1 VQDYSPADAVREKDL
16 HGLVNVPKEQPAA
29 GIPRGKSRY
38 AGTFNFVHEGVIG
51 IAKGGD
57 GLLGKIPA
65 AVADQI
71 HGGFYAVL
79 LRIPEKGC
87 HNSSMLCMRCVEA
100 IQKQNVADVEHLA
113 IELGEVNIGGG
124 KLGVSATMVEKGT
137 LTGSYH
143 AHDIAEAC
151 QGGAGD
157 HDAGGVDSVSDHFTK
172 HVFSTFV
179 LADTSYSCQRKGAVY
194 SRKIHKCVWNTATDR
209 A

>member
-1 VQDYSPADAVREKDL
+1 
-16 HGLVNVPKEQPAA
+16 
-29 GIPRGKSRY
+29 
-38 AGTFNFVHEGVIG
+38 
-51 IAKGGD
+51 
-57 GLLGKIPA
+57 
-65 AVADQI
+65 
-71 HGGFYAVL
+71 
-79 LRIPEKGC
+79 
-87 HNSSMLCMRCVEA
+87 MLCMRCVEA

-172 HVFSTFV
+172 HVFTILIISQSSQRADRQ
-179 LADTSYSCQRKGAVY
+179 LAVDSC
-194 SRKIHKCVWNTATDR
+194 KIDAGIGHTAAHGD
-209 A
+209 